1 MNLVMHLLEQLRQFW
16 ARTNLAGRIAV
27 TSGLALVLVT
37 ITAVGFWSSRPQ
49 YVPLATNL
57 APTETAE
64 IVSALNAQGI
74 PNKMNFAGS
83 SVLVPKKQWN
93 AARTAAGDL
102 INPAQSSDAVLD
114 GSMFSD
120 TTMNHYRL
128 LKAKEDD
135 LERSLLRL
143 RAVQSVDVHIAQPKR
158 TPFARSQ
165 QTTSASVVLGIRP
178 GAVFTQEQAATVVAH
193 VAGSVEGLTEEN
205 VTVSDLEGRTYTT
218 QGRMGDA
225 GILSRLDYRS
235 RLEARLATK
244 AETMLAHKL
253 GPHKSIVRV
262 SADIDFTETKRTTT
276 TYDPGSKVK
285 STELIQ
291 TQTGVV
297 SSVGGPVGTSS
308 NTPGKGQIQTASLV
322 TVPGSSETIDVTYL
336 NGAVIEDT
344 TQFGGKATRLTIA
357 ALVDLGT
364 EAVDAADAG
373 QTPATADVTKEQ
385 IESIIKNAVGFD
397 ATRNDQIEVVIT
409 TLVPPSDA
417 TIYGVSETRKWEFV
431 NQLARNS
438 SLGLAALSALII
450 AFMTLRKI
458 QPITISAGGSS
469 ADAQRRDRSLADLT
483 RHAHENPETV
493 SRILASLLNESSG
506 TADDASGSRAD
517 TIPMKRAA

>member
-1 MNLVMHLLEQLRQFW
+1 MNFVMSLIEQLRQFW
-16 ARTNLAGRIAV
+16 NRTNLAGRIAV
-27 TSGLALVLVT
+27 ISGLALVLVT
-37 ITAVGFWSSRPQ
+37 ISAVGIWSSRPQ

-74 PNKMNFAGS
+74 PNQMNFAGS
-83 SVLVPKKQWN
+83 SVLVPKQQWN
-93 AARTAAGDL
+93 AARTAAGEL

-143 RAVQSVDVHIAQPKR
+143 RAVQSADVHIAQPKR

-193 VAGSVEGLTEEN
+193 VASSVEGLTEEN
-205 VTVSDLEGRTYTT
+205 VTVSDLEGRTYTI
-218 QGRMGDA
+218 QGRLGEA

-244 AETMLAHKL
+244 AETMLAHQL
-253 GPHKSIVRV
+253 GPHKAIVRV
-262 SADIDFTETKRTTT
+262 SADIDFTEKKRTTT
-276 TYDPGSKVK
+276 TYDATSKVK
-285 STELIQ
+285 STEKIE
-291 TQTGVV
+291 TRTGVV
-297 SSVGGPVGTSS
+297 SGGGGVVGTGGNGAGGGTRQTTSS
-308 NTPGKGQIQTASLV
+308 VA
-322 TVPGSSETIDVTYL
+322 VPGNSEIIDVTYL

-344 TQFGGKATRLTIA
+344 IQFGGIPTRLTIA
-357 ALVDLGT
+357 ALVDLGS
-364 EAVDAADAG
+364 DATVAG
-373 QTPATADVTKEQ
+373 QAPTTAEVTKEQ
-385 IESIIKNAVGFD
+385 IEAIIKNAVGFD
-397 ATRNDQIEVVIT
+397 TSRNDQIEVVIT
-409 TLVPPSDA
+409 TLAPPPDA
-417 TIYGVSETRKWEFV
+417 IIHGVSETRKWEFV

-450 AFMTLRKI
+450 TFITLRKM
-458 QPITISAGGSS
+458 QPITISASGSNE
-469 ADAQRRDRSLADLT
+469 DAERRDRSLADLS
-483 RHAHENPETV
+483 HQAHENPEMV
-493 SRILASLLNESSG
+493 SRILAALLNESSG
-506 TADDASGSRAD
+506 TADNASGSRAD
-517 TIPMKRAA
+517 TIPMRRAA

>member
-1 MNLVMHLLEQLRQFW
+1 MNIVMSLIEQLRQFW
-16 ARTNLAGRIAV
+16 NRATLAGRIAG

-83 SVLVPKKQWN
+83 SVLVPKQQWN
-93 AARTAAGDL
+93 AARTAAGEL
-102 INPAQSSDAVLD
+102 INPALSSDAVLD

-120 TTMNHYRL
+120 TTMNHYRIL
-128 LKAKEDD
+128 RAKEDD
-135 LERSLLRL
+135 LERSLLRM
-143 RAVQSVDVHIAQPKR
+143 RAVQSADVHIAQPKR

-193 VAGSVEGLTEEN
+193 IASSVEGLTEEN
-205 VTVSDLEGRTYTT
+205 VTVSDLEGRTYTI
-218 QGRMGDA
+218 QGRLGEG

-276 TYDPGSKVK
+276 TYDDDSKVK
-285 STELIQ
+285 STEMIQ
-291 TQTGVV
+291 TQTGFV
-297 SSVGGPVGTSS
+297 SNTGGAVGTSS
-308 NTPGKGQIQTASLV
+308 NSPGGGVTIQSATPAA
-322 TVPGSSETIDVTYL
+322 VPGSSETIDLTYL
-336 NGAVIEDT
+336 NGATIEDT
-344 TQFGGKATRLTIA
+344 QQFGGKPTRHTIA

-364 EAVDAADAG
+364 VAGDPGAA
-373 QTPATADVTKEQ
+373 PATPDVTKEQ
-385 IESIIKNAVGFD
+385 IEALIKNAVGFD
-397 ATRNDQIEVVIT
+397 TTRNDQIEVVIT
-409 TLVPPSDA
+409 TLAAPTDVIIHS
-417 TIYGVSETRKWEFV
+417 VSETRKWEFV

-450 AFMTLRKI
+450 TFITLRKL
-458 QPITISAGGSS
+458 QPITISAGGSDE
-469 ADAQRRDRSLADLT
+469 DARRRDRSLADLS
-483 RHAHENPETV
+483 HQVHENPEMV
-493 SRILASLLNESSG
+493 SRILAALLNESSG
-506 TADDASGSRAD
+506 TADNASGSPAG
-517 TIPMKRAA
+517 TIPMRRAA